1 VEIWVALTDDWEL
14 RGNGSGRVVDLQRR
28 PALRLMELYEG
39 LGIRS
44 TFNVEIMQ
52 QLAFERH
59 AHLDPALAADR
70 DAWGATVREMLR
82 RGFDV
87 QLHLHPQWWEAERV
101 NEWWKLG
108 RKWNIADYEPKDIQ
122 RMVREAID
130 YLAPIVAPRK
140 VVSFRGGSWG
150 IGPPSRAI
158 FNALADHGLVID
170 VSIVNGSRYDG
181 EGIRLDYT
189 QLDSPYM
196 AYRPDL
202 DDARRVAPP
211 GGGAAIVELPTQS
224 VSRAQLFSRVLSGL
238 GGGGRRREALTAL
251 AQIAMNSRLGSRLK
265 DAIRP
270 PSKAP
275 GQPDFVMSDPFG
287 YQSGRASS
295 DIIFDLSSGFPALL
309 FERMADI
316 CIERARK
323 SAREFVVLVLEN
335 HTKDLQSDRD
345 FRRIERTITHIRTK
359 FPDVQFRTLA
369 EVAREARRLV

>member
-28 PALRLMELYEG
+28 PALRLMELYDG

-44 TFNVEIMQ
+44 TFNVEVMQ

-59 AHLDPALAADR
+59 AHLDPVLAADR
-70 DAWGATVREMLR
+70 DAWAATVREMIR

-101 NEWWKLG
+101 NGWWKLG

-130 YLAPIVAPRK
+130 YLAPIIAPRK
-140 VVSFRGGSWG
+140 IVSFRGGSWG
-150 IGPPSRAI
+150 IGPPSRAL

-189 QLDSPYM
+189 QLDSPYL

-202 DDARRVAPP
+202 DDARRVALA

-224 VSRAQLFSRVLSGL
+224 VSRAQLFSRLLGGL
-238 GGGGRRREALTAL
+238 GTGRRREALTAL

-265 DAIRP
+265 DAVRP

-295 DIIFDLSSGFPALL
+295 DIIFDLSSSFPALL

-345 FRRIERTITHIRTK
+345 FRRIERTVTHIRTK

-369 EVAREARRLV
+369 EVAREAGRLV